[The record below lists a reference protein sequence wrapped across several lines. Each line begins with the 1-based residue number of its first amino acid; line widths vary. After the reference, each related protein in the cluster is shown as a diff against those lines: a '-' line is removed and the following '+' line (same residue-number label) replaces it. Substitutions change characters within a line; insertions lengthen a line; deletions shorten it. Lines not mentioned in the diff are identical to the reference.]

1 MKKSDF
7 TDKWQKVLIPAK
19 VRLTDME
26 RFEWGNFGNKAELGV
41 APAIEIQV
49 LGSITK
55 HGTQFCCEA
64 YRHFIPVK
72 DWPKEEKGK

>member
-26 RFEWGNFGNKAELGV
+26 RFEWGNFGNEAELGF

-55 HGTQFCCEA
+55 HGRGNDPPQSRGFAAE
-64 YRHFIPVK
+64 
-72 DWPKEEKGK
+72 DG